1 MRKCFQHHFTNN
13 TRIFYIHLVLLNA
26 AGTAMVPNFFLDI
39 ITLETWRKGIYSLK
53 IYPPRIPLYNNK
65 LIY

>member
-1 MRKCFQHHFTNN
+1 MHKCFQHHFTNN

-39 ITLETWRKGIYSLK
+39 ITI
-53 IYPPRIPLYNNK
+53 
-65 LIY
+65 